1 MKSYLNTL
9 LNDLDSKHG
18 KYFAFFIQFLIVLSL
33 VSISLES
40 VSSLNENY
48 QQVFRSIEIFTI
60 AVFTVEY
67 ILRTYAAE
75 NKRKFIFSWYG
86 VIDILAI
93 IPFYFT
99 LLFAANV
106 DLRVLRAFR
115 LLRLFRIFKVVKY
128 NKSIDR
134 LLKAIHSIKT
144 ELVMFLIVTIITLF
158 ISASIIYMAEYD
170 AQPDKFS
177 SVFHSLWW
185 AVTTLT
191 TVGYGDMYPVT
202 VLGKIFSFIILMLG
216 LGIVAVPT
224 GLISSALVQQKS
236 EEEEH

>member
-224 GLISSALVQQKS
+224 GLISSALVEQKRNQS
-236 EEEEH
+236 D